1 MIPSDPSPIRCN
13 GRCSGGSSDPFFSH
27 LRLFP
32 FRLSLLRPFPLP
44 RLFSL
49 LPSFLRALCVLCILC
64 VNSCFVFCSSAQ
76 QLDKPALTIDEEL
89 TSFSIAPDGR
99 IAFGVRRNVH
109 NKKYDLQHDDIWIQD
124 ANGKRRRILEGSKF
138 SINKYAVFVNRD
150 KKSVAREK
158 GKLDPELDLSDATF
172 SYTVDSLRWSPNGR
186 YLLAQLFTTFVVD
199 ESGKTQDEFMTL
211 VIDDTGKEI
220 RLGGNDPLIHNA
232 EDAVFLV
239 DNATI
244 AYLYEVTKPRLLF
257 SFKYSTI
264 ANGTGGSLFEGRTF
278 ISVVPLPKTNFAIA
292 IERDKALSGP
302 PRLQHLDLL
311 AQDDSEIATLDGYE
325 GGLTVSPS
333 GKLAAYYIDK
343 ENIEV
348 RDLTAPTRVARIRL
362 GPGALEWSPDEKR
375 LLFKRAPERKTA
387 ELCWIPVPPLATPA
401 AGHEIPVSQPD
412 FNPIFHGSV
421 TRDFAISPDGKYIAV
436 IFPGKRNLDL
446 FPLQ

>member
-1 MIPSDPSPIRCN
+1 MIIRRVVSACARFIL
-13 GRCSGGSSDPFFSH
+13 GAAPFGFKGAGF
-27 LRLFP
+27 LFL
-32 FRLSLLRPFPLP
+32 LSCLSTPLL
-44 RLFSL
+44 
-49 LPSFLRALCVLCILC
+49 A
-64 VNSCFVFCSSAQ
+64 A
-76 QLDKPALTIDEEL
+76 QLDKPVQSIDEEL
-89 TSFSIAPDGR
+89 TAFSIAPDGR
-99 IAFGVRRNVH
+99 IAYGVRRNVH

-124 ANGKRRRILEGSKF
+124 AGGKRRRILEGSKF
-138 SINKYAVFVNRD
+138 SINKYAVFINRD

-199 ESGKTQDEFMTL
+199 ESGKTQDELMTL

-244 AYLYEVTKPRLLF
+244 AYLTEVTKPRLLF

-278 ISVVPLPKTNFAIA
+278 ISVAPLPKTNFAIA

-325 GGLTVSPS
+325 GGLSVSPS
-333 GKLAAYYIDK
+333 GRLAAYYVDR
-343 ENIEV
+343 ENLEV
-348 RDLTAPTRVARIRL
+348 RDLTAPTRVARMRL
-362 GPGALEWSPDEKR
+362 GPGTFQWSPDETR

-387 ELCWIPVPPLATPA
+387 ELCWIPIPRLNAP
-401 AGHEIPVSQPD
+401 AGHEVPVAQPD
-412 FNPIFHGSV
+412 FTPIFHGSM
-421 TRDFAISPDGKYIAV
+421 TRDFAISPDGKHIAV